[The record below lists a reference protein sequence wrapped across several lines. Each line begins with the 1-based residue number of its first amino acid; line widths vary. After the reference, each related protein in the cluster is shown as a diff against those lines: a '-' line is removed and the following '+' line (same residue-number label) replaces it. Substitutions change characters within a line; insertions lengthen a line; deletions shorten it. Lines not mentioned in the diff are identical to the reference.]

1 MAITSYRFVSPGVQ
15 VQEIDNSQLP
25 NTSNQVG
32 PTIIGRF
39 EKGPA
44 NRPVYIT
51 SLSQMIDTF
60 GKPIAG
66 RSGDDV
72 WRDGNY
78 VGPTYAAFA
87 VQAWLRNTPAV
98 NVIRLLGN
106 QSSTPT
112 GDATAK
118 AGWKTAQVTGSDTGG
133 GAYGLFVIPSGSVAS
148 SVTGTLAAI
157 WYIEQ
162 GAVAL
167 SGNLANTTTPIT
179 GTNTLIASTGPYA
192 EFKAIVT
199 TPSGSYTSVFNLNS
213 DSDKYIR
220 RVFNTNPILTNT
232 AITSPTNTEYYWL
245 GESFERSYDEIVGL
259 GTTSTYGFIAPLVS
273 GTYNFIRNWLG
284 YRTRSNNK
292 H

>member
-78 VGPTYAAFA
+78 VGSTYAAFA

-118 AGWKTAQVTGSDTGG
+118 AGWKTAQVASSDAGG

-179 GTNTLIASTGPYA
+179 GTGKVSCNSCNATAAAVLQATTIIFTLKSFTKLFANSIAKLRTSLAGFGPYGYLA
-192 EFKAIVT
+192 V
-199 TPSGSYTSVFNLNS
+199 
-213 DSDKYIR
+213 
-220 RVFNTNPILTNT
+220 
-232 AITSPTNTEYYWL
+232 SPM
-245 GESFERSYDEIVGL
+245 
-259 GTTSTYGFIAPLVS
+259 
-273 GTYNFIRNWLG
+273 
-284 YRTRSNNK
+284 
-292 H
+292 